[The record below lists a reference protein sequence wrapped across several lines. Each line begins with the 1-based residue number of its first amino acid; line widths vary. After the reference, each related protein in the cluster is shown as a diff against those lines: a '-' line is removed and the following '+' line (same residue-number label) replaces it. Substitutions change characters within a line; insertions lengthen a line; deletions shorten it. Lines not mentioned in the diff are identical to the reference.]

1 MAKYKS
7 KLKRNSKFNPKSER
21 FKNHMVFDSVSAI
34 QICEGKIAYQ
44 TINKARQA
52 KKKIGK
58 PMEIYKCPNCKKY
71 HLTTI

>member
-21 FKNHMVFDSVSAI
+21 FKKHMVFSALDYI
-34 QICEGKIAYQ
+34 QTCEGKVAYD

-52 KKKIGK
+52 KKHMEN
-58 PMEIYKCPNCKKY
+58 PMGIYKCPNCGKY
-71 HLTTI
+71 HLTSE